1 MWFTK
6 IRDTD
11 DSSTIID
18 ALNFYESELEEGRK
32 ELNSTGNIEKISL
45 ELPGIIE
52 YRFAQ
57 LQDIESILEH
67 FNIKKKKMMGDKYKF
82 YVEKHSK
89 LLKSKD
95 IEFYIGC
102 DDEIIGLENLINTIA
117 HIRNRYLSLIKGL
130 EAKTYQLN
138 NITRLRCAGLDDSEI
153 KFSYIKF

>member
-6 IRDTD
+6 IRDSD
-11 DSSTIID
+11 DLSLVVD
-18 ALNFYESELEEGRK
+18 AINFYETELEMGRK
-32 ELNSTGNIEKISL
+32 ELNMVGNIEKISL

-52 YRFAQ
+52 YRFTQ
-57 LQDIESILEH
+57 LQDIEAILEY
-67 FNIKKKKMMGDKYKF
+67 FNIKKKKIMGDKYKF

-102 DDEIIGLENLINTIA
+102 DDEIINMENLINSVA
-117 HIRNRYLSLIKGL
+117 YLRNKYLSLIKGL

-138 NITRLRCAGLDDSEI
+138 NITKLKCAGLDDSEI
-153 KFSYIKF
+153 KFSYIRS